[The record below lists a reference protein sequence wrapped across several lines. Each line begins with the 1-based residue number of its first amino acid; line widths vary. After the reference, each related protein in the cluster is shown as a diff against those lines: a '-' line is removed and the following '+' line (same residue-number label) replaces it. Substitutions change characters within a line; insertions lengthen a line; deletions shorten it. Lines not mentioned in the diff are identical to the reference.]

1 MSRALTSVGA
11 APLRRVKCLLV
22 DDLEDNLLALSTLL
36 QSDEVEVLTARSGLE
51 ALELLLVHDVALAL
65 VDVQMPQMDGFE
77 LAELM
82 RGTER
87 TRQVPIIFLTAGTHD
102 RQRLFKGYE
111 AGAVD
116 FLYKPIEPHVL
127 RSKAEV
133 FFQLYRQKH
142 QLAEELAHRTETLR
156 LNEMFVAVLGHDL
169 RNPLSAIIM
178 GFEVIDHW
186 SPDGPVKDLATRTL
200 TSALRMSRMIE
211 DLLDLS
217 RARLGAGIPIS
228 RRETDLAVLMQRA
241 IEEHSA
247 TQSDRPVQ
255 FRHTGNTIG
264 WWDPDRL
271 LQVVSNLL
279 GNALQHGSGGP
290 IDALLDGSGTDTV
303 YLTVSN
309 DGVIATDDRAA
320 LFDPF
325 RSGRRGDDSA
335 AGLGLGLYI
344 VQQIVLAH
352 GGSVRVESQDR
363 TSFEIALPRALPSA
377 VSQDDADGARNAAA
391 IGIDYPADERHGPRA
406 T

>member
-1 MSRALTSVGA
+1 MSRALASVA
-11 APLRRVKCLLV
+11 ATPLRRVKCLLV

-51 ALELLLVHDVALAL
+51 ALELLLVHDIALAL
-65 VDVQMPQMDGFE
+65 VDVQMPHMDGFE

-133 FFQLYRQKH
+133 FFQLHRQKH

-178 GFEVIDHW
+178 GFEVINHW

-200 TSALRMSRMIE
+200 TSALRMNRMIE

-217 RARLGAGIPIS
+217 RARLGTGIPIS
-228 RRETDLAVLMQRA
+228 RCETDLELLMQRA

-247 TQSDRPVQ
+247 THSDRPIH
-255 FRHTGNTIG
+255 FRHTGNTTG

-279 GNALQHGSGGP
+279 GNALQHSAGGP
-290 IDALLDGSGTDTV
+290 IDAVVDGCGSDTV
-303 YLTVSN
+303 FLTITN
-309 DGVIATDDRAA
+309 DGAIAADDRAA

-325 RSGRRGDDSA
+325 RSGKRGDDSP

-344 VQQIVLAH
+344 VQQIVHAH
-352 GGSVRVESQDR
+352 GGSVRVDSQSR
-363 TSFEIALPRALPSA
+363 TSFEIALPRGLRYAA
-377 VSQDDADGARNAAA
+377 SQDDAADAHGAASA
-391 IGIDYPADERHGPRA
+391 GIDHSADETRGSRTA
-406 T
+406 

>member
-1 MSRALTSVGA
+1 MSRALTSVAA

-36 QSDEVEVLTARSGLE
+36 QSDEVEVLTARSGLH
-51 ALELLLVHDVALAL
+51 ALELLLVHDFALAL

-133 FFQLYRQKH
+133 FFQLHRQKH

-186 SPDGPVKDLATRTL
+186 SPDGPVKDLAVRTL
-200 TSALRMSRMIE
+200 TSALRMNRMIE

-217 RARLGAGIPIS
+217 RARLGTGIPIS
-228 RRETDLAVLMQRA
+228 RRETDLEVLMRRA

-247 TQSDRPVQ
+247 TQSERPVQ
-255 FRHTGNTIG
+255 FRHSGNTIG

-279 GNALQHGSGGP
+279 GNALQHGSGGS
-290 IDALLDGSGTDTV
+290 IDALLDGSDADTV
-303 YLTVSN
+303 LLTVTN
-309 DGVIATDDRAA
+309 DGAIVTDDLAV

-325 RSGRRGDDSA
+325 RSGRRGDDA
-335 AGLGLGLYI
+335 PAGLGLGLYI
-344 VQQIVLAH
+344 VQQIVHAH
-352 GGSVRVESQDR
+352 GGSVRVESNSR
-363 TSFEIALPRALPSA
+363 TSFEIALPRALSYV
-377 VSQDDADGARNAAA
+377 VSQDAGAGSRTTVDSGIESAARRPHDPHA
-391 IGIDYPADERHGPRA
+391 A
-406 T
+406 

>member
-1 MSRALTSVGA
+1 MSHASTSGMGT
-11 APLRRVKCLLV
+11 PLRQVKCLLV

-36 QSDEVEVLTARSGLE
+36 QSAEVEVLTARSGLE

-186 SPDGPVKDLATRTL
+186 SPPGPVKDLATRTL
-200 TSALRMSRMIE
+200 SSALRMSRMID

-217 RARLGAGIPIS
+217 RARLGTGIPIS
-228 RRETDLAVLMQRA
+228 RCETDLAVLVERA
-241 IEEHSA
+241 IDEHGAAKREMPIRFRRSGA
-247 TQSDRPVQ
+247 T
-255 FRHTGNTIG
+255 TGV
-264 WWDPDRL
+264 WDPDRL

-279 GNALQHGSGGP
+279 GNALQHGRAGP
-290 IDALLDGSGTDTV
+290 IDVQLDGTDV
-303 YLTVSN
+303 ENVVLTVAN
-309 DGVIATDDRAA
+309 DGVISPGDRAL

-325 RSGRRGDDSA
+325 RSGRRGHDVSG
-335 AGLGLGLYI
+335 GLGLGLYI
-344 VQQIVLAH
+344 VQQIVQAH
-352 GGSVRVESQDR
+352 GGTVRVESQDR
-363 TSFEIALPRALPSA
+363 TVFEVTIPRAAETDHEVSPDRIGPVISDSA
-377 VSQDDADGARNAAA
+377 RGSVG
-391 IGIDYPADERHGPRA
+391 DEA
-406 T
+406 SA